1 MASHSTSAAGGGSTM
16 PRVQTE
22 VRGTGSPLAEE
33 IAPEDAVVEV
43 RPHVANARCA
53 CGRQPVAARTRG

>member
-43 RPHVANARCA
+43 RMWPTLAVPADDSL
-53 CGRQPVAARTRG
+53 

>member
-1 MASHSTSAAGGGSTM
+1 MASQSTSVAGGGSTM

-22 VRGTGSPLAEE
+22 ARGSPLAEE

-43 RPHVANARCA
+43 RPLCGQRSLCGRLLIAARALA
-53 CGRQPVAARTRG
+53 CG